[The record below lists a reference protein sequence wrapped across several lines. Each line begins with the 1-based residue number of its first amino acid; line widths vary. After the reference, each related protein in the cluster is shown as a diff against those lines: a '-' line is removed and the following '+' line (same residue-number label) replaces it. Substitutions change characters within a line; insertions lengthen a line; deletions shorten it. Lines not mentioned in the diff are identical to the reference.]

1 MIITKMINKYQKM
14 SLPVKAAFWYAF
26 CNFLNKGIALLSTP
40 IFTRIL
46 TEEQYGTF
54 TIFQSWFN
62 ILIIFTS
69 LNIFLGGFAKGLLL
83 YKDDADGFAS
93 SQLSLTSIITMLF
106 ILIYCLNIDFWTK
119 IFSLSPTLMI
129 MMGLEL
135 LFMPAFEFWFS
146 KEKFDYKYKKIVI
159 VSILMNLLS
168 IAVSIIWIKN
178 TNIKLEARV
187 FSDIGVKLLF
197 TVPLFA
203 MIIIKGKKIFNWK
216 YWKYALSFNLPLIPH
231 YLSNYVLNQSD
242 RIMIGK
248 MVGNIQAGYYSI
260 AYSISTVLLLLTT
273 AINNSLVPYIYKS
286 IESKNV
292 NKIKSIANLLIILI
306 GIFSVIIM
314 VMAPDII
321 YIFAGKSYMDAIY
334 VMPPIIA
341 SVYFIFSYNLFSHI
355 EYYYQKTGFI
365 AIATTIAATLNILL
379 NYIGIKHYG
388 YYAAGYTTLI
398 CYILLALCHY
408 IFYKKILKE
417 KMPNVKIYDDK
428 NIWII
433 GLIIIIISI
442 TMAFIYKYTIIRYI
456 IFILFIIELF
466 AQKNK
471 IIKIIKN
478 LK

>member
-1 MIITKMINKYQKM
+1 MLKKVINKYQKM
-14 SLPVKAAFWYAF
+14 SLPVKAAFWYTF

-54 TIFQSWFN
+54 AIFQSWFN

-69 LNIFLGGFAKGLLL
+69 LNIFLGGFTKGLLL
-83 YKDDADGFAS
+83 YKDDVDGFTS

-106 ILIYCLNIDFWTK
+106 ILIYGLNIDFWTK
-119 IFSLSPTLMI
+119 IFSLSPTLMV
-129 MMGLEL
+129 MMCFEL

-159 VSILMNLLS
+159 VSIIMNILS
-168 IAVSIIWIKN
+168 IIASIIWITN
-178 TNIKLEARV
+178 TNSKLEARV
-187 FSDIGVKLLF
+187 FSDVGAKLLF
-197 TVPLFA
+197 TVPLFV
-203 MIIIKGKKIFNWK
+203 MIIVKGKKIFNWK

-248 MVGNIQAGYYSI
+248 MVGNVQAGYYSI
-260 AYSISTVLLLLTT
+260 AYSVSTVLLLLTT

-286 IESKNV
+286 IESKDT
-292 NKIKSIANLLIILI
+292 NKIKNIANFLVIII
-306 GIFSVIIM
+306 GILSVIVM

-321 YIFAGKSYMDAIY
+321 YVFAGESYMDAIY

-365 AIATTIAATLNILL
+365 AIATTIAAALNIFL
-379 NYIGIKHYG
+379 NYIGISRYG
-388 YYAAGYTTLI
+388 YHAAGYTTLI
-398 CYILLALCHY
+398 CYILLAVCHF
-408 IFYKKILKE
+408 IFYKK
-417 KMPNVKIYDDK
+417 V
-428 NIWII
+428 
-433 GLIIIIISI
+433 
-442 TMAFIYKYTIIRYI
+442 
-456 IFILFIIELF
+456 
-466 AQKNK
+466 
-471 IIKIIKN
+471 IKIIYI
-478 LK
+478 